1 MTGVGRDISACKS
14 IPPKRVNKFS
24 AFFRSKL
31 HSHAKRTENVHHF
44 NMFLAEKET
53 DAMLHYNTSKEVA
66 FAVRNLRNKHRPD
79 SIVMT
84 LTPNSSVVSMP
95 SKTSGDIHKRQVFD
109 IPGGKKAYMIGSTI
123 QQNFGEKVTKHG
135 YGVYD
140 IEKDQYD
147 FVDLPNPKPFLSFYI
162 NSIDNLVD
170 GTEKLVNY

>member
-1 MTGVGRDISACKS
+1 VLC
-14 IPPKRVNKFS
+14 
-24 AFFRSKL
+24 
-31 HSHAKRTENVHHF
+31 
-44 NMFLAEKET
+44 
-53 DAMLHYNTSKEVA
+53 
-66 FAVRNLRNKHRPD
+66 
-79 SIVMT
+79 
-84 LTPNSSVVSMP
+84 
-95 SKTSGDIHKRQVFD
+95 GDIHKRQVFD

-140 IEKDQYD
+140 IEKDEYD